1 MSITKAELS
10 DSSHLEFEFK
20 RFNSTLHLS
29 SQLRQFLVHTG
40 PCSQLVLQVLRY
52 TTQFI
57 LVHFLQQVEL
67 EIEEDNVS

>member
-10 DSSHLEFEFK
+10 DSSNLEFEFK

-40 PCSQLVLQVLRY
+40 PSSQLVLQVLRY

-67 EIEEDNVS
+67 ESEEDNVS